1 MKKYIFL
8 MASLLIFSSCEKVI
22 ELDLESVEPMLVIE
36 GNITNQPGP
45 YTIKLTKTVEF
56 DQPSNYPGIS
66 NALVIIKDNTGIV
79 DTLKYTQNGDY
90 ITQKTQGIESRI
102 YDLSVVSEGK
112 TYTSTSRM
120 PIKINL
126 DTLQVNT
133 FKFGGQEQNVIVP
146 TYRDGASIGNNY
158 NFRLTVNDT
167 LDKTYIVWNDN
178 VNNGEP
184 NRRPL
189 RSETRDLSSG
199 DAVSLEMQCIDIN
212 VYNYYFT
219 LLQIAGNGPGGG
231 TTPTNPPNNITGGA
245 LGIFSAHTT
254 QVKKIVIP

>member
-22 ELDLESVEPMLVIE
+22 ELDLESVEAVLVIE

-56 DQPSNYPGIS
+56 DQPSNYPGVS
-66 NALVIIKDNTGIV
+66 NALVIIKDNTGLV
-79 DTLKYTQNGDY
+79 DTLKYTQNGNY
-90 ITQKTQGIESRI
+90 ITQKTQGIEGRI

-112 TYTSTSRM
+112 TYTATSRM

-178 VNNGEP
+178 VNNGET

-199 DAVSLEMQCIDIN
+199 DAVSLEMQCIDLS